1 MAMIVLVVCLALL
14 VPTAQNIGDMTNTI
28 TLDNETIGTVATNTS
43 TVYLTNY
50 RAVSDAVL
58 YNITDDAIVPSTN
71 YTLTNNVVYN
81 DALAT
86 RIVFNLADVE
96 DLTGYSFNISGTAQ
110 PLSYASDSASRS
122 MASLIVILASIGIL
136 GYSVYHFSK
145 GFSNF

>member
-14 VPTAQNIGDMTNTI
+14 VPTAQNVGDMTNTI
-28 TLDNETIGTVATNTS
+28 VVANESLGVAVVNGTAQ
-43 TVYLTNY
+43 YLTNY
-50 RAVSDAVL
+50 RAISDVVI
-58 YNITDDAIVPSTN
+58 YNETGDALIDAGDYVVE
-71 YTLTNNVVYN
+71 NNVVYN
-81 DALAT
+81 DALAVKIT
-86 RIVFNLADVE
+86 PDTSADQKSIWQV
-96 DLTGYSFNISGTAQ
+96 SGTAQ